1 MKGLRVVG
9 WLLLSLIVILALGP
23 FLVPVRPLQDTHSAQ
38 ALAGPDSQFI
48 VVNGIEVHY
57 RRAGQGEPYLILL
70 HGFGSSTYT
79 WEKVIPRLSEIG
91 TVIAYDRPAFGLTSR
106 PMQWQGENPY
116 GMQAQV
122 DLLFSM
128 MDQMGIQKAVLI
140 GNSAGGGVAALA
152 ALQQPNRVQALV
164 LVDPA
169 IGTGGISSPLLRM
182 VINTP
187 QMDHLGP
194 LISRQLE
201 SRGDEL
207 IRTAWHDPSKI
218 TPEDYAAYHLPLRA
232 ENWDR
237 ALWNLTKAPVV
248 NSLRDQVSSLSVP
261 VLILTGDDDRIV
273 PTAQTVNLAAEM
285 PEAKLVILKACG
297 HVPQEEC
304 PQDFLNAL
312 IPYLPKK

>member
-1 MKGLRVVG
+1 MKGLRVAG
-9 WLLLSLIVILALGP
+9 LILLSLIVILAVGP
-23 FLVPVRPLQDTHSAQ
+23 FIVPVSPLKDTLAPQ
-38 ALAGPDSQFI
+38 ALAGPDSQF
-48 VVNGIEVHY
+48 VEVNGIQVHF

-70 HGFGSSTYT
+70 HGFGASTYS

-128 MDQMGIQKAVLI
+128 MNQMGIQKAVLV

-152 ALQQPNRVQALV
+152 ALQQPQRVQALV

-201 SRGDEL
+201 TRGDDL

-218 TPEDYAAYHLPLRA
+218 TPEDYAGYHLPLRA

-237 ALWNLTKAPVV
+237 ALWNLTKAPLVP
-248 NSLRDQVSSLSVP
+248 SLRDQVSRLSVP

-285 PEAKLVILKACG
+285 TQAKLVIFKACG

-304 PQDFLNAL
+304 PQDFLDAV
-312 IPYLPKK
+312 ISFLPK